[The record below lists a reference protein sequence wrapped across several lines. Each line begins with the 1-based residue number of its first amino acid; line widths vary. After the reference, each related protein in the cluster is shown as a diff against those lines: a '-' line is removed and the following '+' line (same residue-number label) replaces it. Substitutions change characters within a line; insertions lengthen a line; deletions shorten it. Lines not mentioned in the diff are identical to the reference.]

1 MTSARLKTRQYL
13 RGNEMLAEGI
23 FLYLAA
29 AIIILSILVI
39 TRRNPVHSVITM
51 LLLFF
56 HIAAL
61 YLTLNA
67 EFLAAIQ
74 LIVYAGAILVLFL
87 FVILL
92 LNLKEEVLERI
103 YIGPWPLGLS
113 AALGLFI
120 MIVLSL
126 KSFTA
131 GPKGAFTSEVIRAKT
146 NTKVLGKVLFMEY
159 LYPFEIVSIVL
170 LVAIIGA
177 IVLAKKRLRS

>member
-1 MTSARLKTRQYL
+1 MTLMHPKTSRYS
-13 RGNEMLAEGI
+13 RGNEMVAEGI

-29 AIIILSILVI
+29 AIIILSLLVI
-39 TRRNPVHSVITM
+39 TRRNPVHSAIMM

-103 YIGPWPLGLS
+103 YIGPWPLGLA
-113 AALGLFI
+113 AALGLWV

-126 KSFTA
+126 KSFTE
-131 GPKGAFTSEVIRAKT
+131 GPKGALTAEVIKTET
-146 NTKVLGKVLFMEY
+146 NTKVLGKILFVEY
-159 LYPFEIVSIVL
+159 LYPFEIVSVVL

>member
-1 MTSARLKTRQYL
+1 
-13 RGNEMLAEGI
+13 MLGEAI
-23 FLYLAA
+23 FAYLAA
-29 AIIILSILVI
+29 AIVILSVLVI

-51 LLLFF
+51 LVLFF

-74 LIVYAGAILVLFL
+74 VIVYAGAILVLFL

-92 LNLKEEVLERI
+92 LNLREEMVVRR
-103 YIGPWPLGLS
+103 YVGPWPVGLL
-113 AALGLFI
+113 AALGLLV

-126 KSFTA
+126 QSFAT
-131 GPKGAFTSEVIRAKT
+131 GPKGLITTSVIKAGT
-146 NTKVLGKVLFMEY
+146 HTKVLGKILFMEY
-159 LYPFEIVSIVL
+159 LFPFEIVSVIL

-177 IVLAKKRLRS
+177 IVLAKKKLRS

>member
-1 MTSARLKTRQYL
+1 
-13 RGNEMLAEGI
+13 MLAEAV
-23 FLYLAA
+23 FAYLAA

-39 TRRNPVHSVITM
+39 TRRNPVHSVITV

-74 LIVYAGAILVLFL
+74 VIVYAGAILVLFL
-87 FVILL
+87 FVMLL
-92 LNLKEEVLERI
+92 LNLREELVVSR
-103 YIGPWPLGLS
+103 YIGPWPLGLM
-113 AALGLFI
+113 AALGLLFMI
-120 MIVLSL
+120 MLSL
-126 KSFTA
+126 RSFIS
-131 GPKGAFTSEVIRAKT
+131 GPKGQITAAVIKAGT
-146 NTKVLGKVLFMEY
+146 HTKVLGKILFMEY
-159 LYPFEIVSIVL
+159 LYPFEIVSMIL